1 MTSARR
7 TALKH
12 ADTVV
17 EGAIVQAF
25 SDGEPHWVVFSG
37 GTPVASYPAVSGTL
51 SALVADVDLAKKMT
65 PDQFRARRADQP
77 ACGLALWSVPM
88 VAATSTTRSDD

>member
-1 MTSARR
+1 M
-7 TALKH
+7 
-12 ADTVV
+12 
-17 EGAIVQAF
+17 QAF